1 MERSRGIDR
10 SRVDRLRNLRIFAVY
25 RISGLRGARADAW
38 RCPDHLGRNKW
49 KGQGNAAALAP
60 AAVLVGKISYSL
72 YLWHFPLLAFAAYV
86 SIGGASL
93 SMRLAMIALSI
104 MLAFAS
110 WIYVERPVRQG
121 RSIFGQREV
130 VFGLATAAIAL
141 FGGFG
146 VVTHFADGFPGRVN
160 EAGRLIAAAER
171 DINPDRGSCLQLDA
185 GVDIAKR
192 PPCAFGASGAPVEF
206 ALWGDSH
213 AESLRAAFDIAAKK
227 AGRAGIFFG
236 NAGCIPELGIKRDN
250 GDCDR
255 VNEAIVARLV
265 SLPSIH
271 TVILSGR
278 WGLWAEGCLTKA
290 RLDRPSY

>member
-1 MERSRGIDR
+1 
-10 SRVDRLRNLRIFAVY
+10 
-25 RISGLRGARADAW
+25 
-38 RCPDHLGRNKW
+38 
-49 KGQGNAAALAP
+49 
-60 AAVLVGKISYSL
+60 
-72 YLWHFPLLAFAAYV
+72 
-86 SIGGASL
+86 
-93 SMRLAMIALSI
+93 MRLAMIALSI

-227 AGRAGIFFG
+227 AGRAGTFFG